1 MRPLLLA
8 VATVALVA
16 LAACVRSQKDRAT
29 PTASTPSSPAVA
41 APSASAAPPPG
52 ASAAA
57 SASASAPAP
66 IASAEPPRGIGPYEA
81 PYIGKRKVYF
91 AVPPNKTPGARLI
104 GSLHGVCNPPG
115 YTCGYWLAEGTS
127 YGIMVC
133 PEGNARCGGVYDP
146 PTWTVGSTQ
155 MDADLEKAIAV
166 VEELHP
172 GEIRREGAVLT
183 GFSRGAYAAVD
194 IVKRHPGRWPYLI
207 LNEAD
212 VSLEAKDLRAAGV
225 KAVALI
231 AGEYGS
237 QAAGEQKT
245 AKKLAAQGFRAR
257 FWVMPKAGHFYS
269 ADIGDIM
276 RQAMDFVLAEE
287 LADGGVSPDGGS

>member
-1 MRPLLLA
+1 MKLLA
-8 VATVALVA
+8 TLLTVAAVA
-16 LAACVRSQKDRAT
+16 GCVRSQKERAA
-29 PTASTPSSPAVA
+29 P
-41 APSASAAPPPG
+41 APSAPSARAAEA
-52 ASAAA
+52 ASTGPAASG
-57 SASASAPAP
+57 SASASAPT
-66 IASAEPPRGIGPYEA
+66 ASAAPSAAPAPPREIGPYEA

-91 AVPPNKTPGARLI
+91 AIPPTKTPGARLI

-146 PTWTVGSTQ
+146 PTWTAGSTQ

-194 IVKRHPGRWPYLI
+194 IAKRHPGRWPYLV

-212 VSLEAKDLRAAGV
+212 VSLDAKDLRAAGV

-231 AGEYGS
+231 AGEYGT
-237 QAAGEQKT
+237 QAAGERQT
-245 AKKLAAQGFRAR
+245 AKRLAAQGFRAK

-287 LADGGVSPDGGS
+287 IADGGAGDAGLSPDGGS